1 MAFNNIFKCRYLFKS
16 LKLIDMKDI
25 KFYKKILKEMEYIKK
40 ITKGKNF
47 EGNKMSEFTLFLIAL
62 DRVKK

>member
-1 MAFNNIFKCRYLFKS
+1 
-16 LKLIDMKDI
+16 MKDI